1 MKRLYAAWCRSCGQ
15 ANCDPRAIGV
25 CLLILAGAYGARQ
38 LTVQHENTIMHG
50 LRIAA
55 ASIMAMA
62 AAVLLLWAMRMVMRA
77 TGQHHAPAC
86 AIPRRKIRTAP
97 VPPAGTIPVPADV
110 PAGYTWRI
118 RPPEQEPVTEPVEEP
133 AASPEPELLPWAA
146 GGGKSDLI
154 TPHVA
159 DMTAMAAEAEALEH
173 GDLDVL
179 VSPAGTIFEK
189 GKSEQ

>member
-25 CLLILAGAYGARQ
+25 CLVIFAVAFGIGPAIAR
-38 LTVQHENTIMHG
+38 HESAIVHG
-50 LRIAA
+50 IRIAA
-55 ASIMAMA
+55 ASIL
-62 AAVLLLWAMRMVMRA
+62 AVTAVMMLLWAMRMVMRA

-86 AIPRRKIRTAP
+86 AIPRRKTRTVP

-118 RPPEQEPVTEPVEEP
+118 RPPEQEPVAEPVEEP

-159 DMTAMAAEAEALEH
+159 DMTAMAAEAEALKH

-189 GKSEQ
+189 GKSEL